1 MSTPGGTSRL
11 NEAQAR
17 YILIDPALDK
27 AGWKLYD
34 RTQVGLEVPVDGY
47 DAEPWNGVTD
57 YCLYAPSSEVVAVVE
72 ATYQE
77 VLRCLLLVRN

>member
-1 MSTPGGTSRL
+1 MPAQGGGTSQF

-27 AGWKLYD
+27 AGWKPHD

-47 DAEPWNGVTD
+47 DAEP
-57 YCLYAPSSEVVAVVE
+57 S
-72 ATYQE
+72 
-77 VLRCLLLVRN
+77 